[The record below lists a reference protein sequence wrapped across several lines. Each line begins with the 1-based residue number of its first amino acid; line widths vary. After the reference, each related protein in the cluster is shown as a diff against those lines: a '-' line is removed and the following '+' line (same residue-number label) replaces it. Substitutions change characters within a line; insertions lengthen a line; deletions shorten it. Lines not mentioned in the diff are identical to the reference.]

1 MWVNRPV
8 YGYLVA
14 FRTYPDTLAGAAQAQ
29 RVAANVQ
36 ATLDAHGV
44 KGLEAAAHRPRPIRH
59 HRSTR
64 PGERTVT
71 DPTETQHFL
80 HTLVYLC
87 TFGVPILMAL
97 TWLGTESYLHALDA
111 KSANAAPR
119 AGILSRL
126 APLLP
131 ARGRDGG
138 A

>member
-1 MWVNRPV
+1 MRPPASSHRARRPDQCNAYRHEGIARHFDTEDGVWVNRPV

-14 FRTYPDTLAGAAQAQ
+14 FRTFPDTLAGAAQAQ

-44 KGLEAAAHRPRPIRH
+44 KGLEAAAHRPRPISH

-80 HTLVYLC
+80 HTLV
-87 TFGVPILMAL
+87 
-97 TWLGTESYLHALDA
+97 
-111 KSANAAPR
+111 
-119 AGILSRL
+119 
-126 APLLP
+126 
-131 ARGRDGG
+131 
-138 A
+138 